1 MEPGRPNNP
10 TSTKWVDIAPALARS
25 KVTVEVSVDIEVVV
39 GEDVLVL
46 VRSSATDAFVDNEA
60 QDTSTS
66 TDRLPS

>member
-1 MEPGRPNNP
+1 MEPGRCNNP

-46 VRSSATDAFVDNEA
+46 VRSSATDAFVDDEA